1 MSRFLICSFALV
13 LLYPAG
19 IDMYLVGLPRIA
31 ADLNASEAQLHI
43 AFSVYL
49 AGMAAAMLFAGKV
62 ADRSGRKPVAIPG
75 AALFIIASVF
85 CSLAETSTLFLA
97 GRFIAS
103 VFCSLAETSTLFL
116 AGRFLQGLGAGCC
129 YVVAFAILRDTL
141 DDRRR
146 AKVLSLLNGITCII
160 PVLAPV
166 LGHLIMLKFP
176 WQSLFWAMAMM
187 GIAVLMLSL
196 FILKETRPA
205 APAASD
211 KPRENSESLL
221 NRFFLSRVVITT
233 LSVSVILTFV
243 NTSPVLLMEIMGFER
258 GEYATIMALTAG
270 VSMTVSF
277 STPFAL
283 GIFKP
288 RTLMITSQVLFLA
301 AGITLAVSPSHA
313 VSLFGI
319 TLICAGFS
327 VGFGV
332 AMSQA
337 LGPFS
342 LRAGVASSTLGI
354 AQVCGSSLW
363 IWLAA
368 VVGIGAWNM
377 LIGILIA
384 CSIVSLLLIMF
395 VAPGR
400 PVAAH
405 EEIHHHA

>member
-75 AALFIIASVF
+75 AALFI
-85 CSLAETSTLFLA
+85 
-97 GRFIAS
+97 IAS

-205 APAASD
+205 SPAASD

-277 STPFAL
+277 STPFA
-283 GIFKP
+283 
-288 RTLMITSQVLFLA
+288 QVLFLA

-337 LGPFS
+337 LRPFS

>member
-1 MSRFLICSFALV
+1 MKRFLLCSFALV

-49 AGMAAAMLFAGKV
+49 AGMATAMLFAGKI
-62 ADRSGRKPVAIPG
+62 ADQSGRKPVAIVG
-75 AALFIIASVF
+75 ALVFMMASLL
-85 CSLAETSTLFLA
+85 CSRASEGSLFL
-97 GRFIAS
+97 S
-103 VFCSLAETSTLFL
+103 
-116 AGRFLQGLGAGCC
+116 GRFLQGVGAGGC

-141 DDRRR
+141 DEHRR
-146 AKVLSLLNGITCII
+146 AKVLSLLNGITCIV

-166 LGHLIMLKFP
+166 VGHLIMLRFP
-176 WQSLFWAMAMM
+176 WQSLFYTMSAM
-187 GIAVLMLSL
+187 GIIVGLLSL
-196 FILKETRPA
+196 FILRETRPVRLA
-205 APAASD
+205 PRDLSRSSPAA
-211 KPRENSESLL
+211 ESLI
-221 NRFFLSRVVITT
+221 NRFFVSRLAITT

-243 NTSPVLLMEIMGFER
+243 NASPVLLMEVMGFSR
-258 GEYATIMALTAG
+258 GDYAITMALTAG
-270 VSMTVSF
+270 VSMVVSF

-283 GIFKP
+283 GLFKP
-288 RTLMITSQVLFLA
+288 RTLMLVSQGLFLT
-301 AGITLAVSPSHA
+301 AGVTLSLATNTVT
-313 VSLFGI
+313 LFGL

-368 VVGIGAWNM
+368 ILGISAMNM
-377 LIGILIA
+377 LIGILIG
-384 CSIVSLLLIMF
+384 CSIVSILLIF
-395 VAPGR
+395 SVTPNRSVAE
-400 PVAAH
+400 H
-405 EEIHHHA
+405 EEIPYQSRP

>member
-1 MSRFLICSFALV
+1 MA
-13 LLYPAG
+13 
-19 IDMYLVGLPRIA
+19 
-31 ADLNASEAQLHI
+31 E
-43 AFSVYL
+43 SV
-49 AGMAAAMLFAGKV
+49 
-62 ADRSGRKPVAIPG
+62 
-75 AALFIIASVF
+75 
-85 CSLAETSTLFLA
+85 
-97 GRFIAS
+97 
-103 VFCSLAETSTLFL
+103 
-116 AGRFLQGLGAGCC
+116 
-129 YVVAFAILRDTL
+129 L
-141 DDRRR
+141 DDGNDGHRVTDVVFVYFKR
-146 AKVLSLLNGITCII
+146 N
-160 PVLAPV
+160 APC
-166 LGHLIMLKFP
+166 GP
-176 WQSLFWAMAMM
+176 
-187 GIAVLMLSL
+187 
-196 FILKETRPA
+196 TT
-205 APAASD
+205 SD